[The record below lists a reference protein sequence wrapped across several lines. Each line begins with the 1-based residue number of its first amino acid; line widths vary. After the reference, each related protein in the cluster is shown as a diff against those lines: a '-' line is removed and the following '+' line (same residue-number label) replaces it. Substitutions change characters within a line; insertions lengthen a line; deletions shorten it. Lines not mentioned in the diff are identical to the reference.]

1 MTERELRDNILF
13 RIYNRKDKLFI
24 STETFCEEEGI
35 EFENDNQ
42 RKRIFETLKDR
53 GYINAFFKEGGDGT
67 IASITPKGI
76 DYVENSI
83 VESLKETD
91 RLVKE
96 GKLELDVEELTNNNP
111 DQKSEAIS
119 ETIYL
124 ASENY
129 EKHKDQSV
137 EPCFGVETL
146 ADCFLKQLDTIV
158 DSDSKNICMVGIFA
172 PWGRGKS
179 YFFNNVK
186 GKIGTRNK
194 NLKESEVYYDVVE
207 FNAWKYQET
216 PAIWAYLFETLY
228 HHKCWGFR
236 LWYPFKHNW
245 KPILGDAILFALPF
259 ILVLLTTT
267 PDSKIQCEW
276 AWSTGALGVSGWLL
290 TTLIKHYNSAISFI
304 KKYGKGISF
313 SKELGLQAE
322 IEKETTAL
330 LKTWIFNW
338 CGRRDFTKKKIIL
351 YVDDIDRCSETKMVS
366 IIDSLRTV
374 LENDE
379 IRKRLIIICS
389 IDAEK
394 IKKGIGYKFKE
405 LYDEKELNKIAIE
418 QLDKIFLTGISL
430 PPLDKEQL
438 KEYVAKLAQIQ
449 NTNNFPSERQPS
461 APYSIFRTK
470 HSFLATDKFSEELK
484 IDNKVILEWISE
496 FINSGDIKITPRK
509 LRVIYYRILLANNIL
524 SSSNT
529 DALFIKN
536 IASAIF
542 NLSCCLTCS
551 MESDEALFDI
561 VEMVVPYKIDCDK
574 E

>member
-1 MTERELRDNILF
+1 MTERELRDDILF

-24 STETFCEEEGI
+24 PTETFCEEEGI

-67 IASITPKGI
+67 IASITSKGI

-322 IEKETTAL
+322 IEKEIISL
-330 LKTWIFNW
+330 LKTQIS
-338 CGRRDFTKKKIIL
+338 RRKIQKKKVIL
-351 YVDDIDRCSETKMVS
+351 YVEDIDRCSETKMVS

-374 LENDE
+374 LENEE

-389 IDAEK
+389 IDADK
-394 IKKGIGYKFKE
+394 IRKGIEYKFKE
-405 LYDEKELNKIAIE
+405 LYNEKERNTIAIE

-430 PPLDKEQL
+430 PPLDKGQL
-438 KEYVAKLAQIQ
+438 REYVTKLAQVQ
-449 NTNNFPSERQPS
+449 NATTGSSKGQPTT
-461 APYSIFRTK
+461 PYSTERTK
-470 HSFLATDKFSEELK
+470 CSFNFSNESSEELK

-496 FINSGDIKITPRK
+496 FINSCDIKITPRK

-524 SSSNT
+524 SSSST

-536 IASAIF
+536 IAQAIF
-542 NLSCCLTCS
+542 NLSCGLACT